1 MRLFGLRDVAFLR
14 QMQPQGVAFD
24 LRRTLLGAPSPLA
37 AALLGYLSHQ
47 QLGPVTCVMRGKER
61 PTARGFIQAWP
72 RLDHDEWDLSFIA
85 PSLDEATGAER
96 WSSLLT
102 HLVVLTAQWGAQRI
116 YARVNGD
123 SQGEDVLRQAGFTV
137 IAREEVLTLT
147 QPPAP
152 SAAPPGLCAV
162 EVSHRPAIE
171 ALYREIIPPLVQQA
185 EGNAPHWCAA
195 RARLANSPV
204 AAEEYVWAEGDRIV
218 GYLALCKGE
227 RGTWMEVVA
236 HPDYPAPARLALAH
250 LLGQRPGATASP
262 LLCAAPDYAVGL
274 RGLLRASGL
283 APLGRQVFM
292 VAHTVARVL
301 VRRRRAVVAGLEQG
315 VDVSSVGH
323 MCEGT
328 PEAEAV
334 ASPRRR

>member
-24 LRRTLLGAPSPLA
+24 LRRTLLGTPSPVA

-47 QLGPVTCVMRGKER
+47 QLGPVTCVMRAKER
-61 PTARGFIQAWP
+61 QTAWGFIQAWP
-72 RLDHDEWDLSFIA
+72 RPDRGEWDLSFIA
-85 PSLDEATGAER
+85 PSLDEAMGVEC

-123 SQGEDVLRQAGFTV
+123 GQGEDVLRQAGFTV

-152 SAAPPGLCAV
+152 SATPAGLRLA
-162 EVSHRPAIE
+162 EASDRPAIE

-195 RARLANSPV
+195 RARLVNSPV
-204 AAEEYVWAEGDRIV
+204 AAEEYVWAERECIV
-218 GYLALCKGE
+218 GYLILCKGE

-236 HPDYPAPARLALAH
+236 HPDHPAPARLALAY
-250 LLGQRPGATASP
+250 LLGQWVSTATSP

-274 RGLLRASGL
+274 RGLLRDSGL

-292 VAHTVARVL
+292 VAHTVARVA
-301 VRRRRAVVAGLEQG
+301 VRRRRAMVAGLEQG

-323 MCEGT
+323 MCEGR
-328 PEAEAV
+328 PEAEV
-334 ASPRRR
+334 AAPPRRR